1 MKPDIN
7 NKEKLK
13 RKHDIKFSLNDYE
26 MKALT
31 RFCNRYK
38 VDNRSRFIRETV
50 MQVILEKFD
59 QDYPSLFN
67 ENDETRT

>member
-26 MKALT
+26 MNALK
-31 RFCNRYK
+31 RYCDKYK
-38 VDNRSRFIRETV
+38 VSNRSGFIRETL
-50 MQVILEKFD
+50 MKAILVKFD
-59 QDYPSLFN
+59 QDYPKLF
-67 ENDETRT
+67 